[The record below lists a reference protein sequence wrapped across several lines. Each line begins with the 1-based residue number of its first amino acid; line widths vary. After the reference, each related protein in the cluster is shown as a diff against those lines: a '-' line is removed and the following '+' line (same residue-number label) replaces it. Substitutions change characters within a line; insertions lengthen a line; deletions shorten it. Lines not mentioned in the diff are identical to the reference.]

1 MCAPG
6 CSGAAAAER
15 SPERSGNCVYTQS
28 CTADIRSME
37 KRGEDYNI
45 QVNEKYCNFEREYRD
60 CRRDKIGI
68 TRHNII
74 MMHQVLYNTLF
85 VGQPHI

>member
-6 CSGAAAAER
+6 SSGAAAAER

-28 CTADIRSME
+28 CTADICSME

-45 QVNEKYCNFEREYRD
+45 QVNAILKGN
-60 CRRDKIGI
+60 IGI
-68 TRHNII
+68 AEETRLGSQGII
-74 MMHQVLYNTLF
+74 LS
-85 VGQPHI
+85 